1 MGFFYFFSV
10 DSIDLYL
17 YGGAVLFLS
26 LAQVAQGCLG
36 QDDSEGVSHPLCSVL
51 PMFGSIL
58 ITCSWL
64 HLSSY
69 LTQLPIEIG
78 IFVVM
83 FREIF
88 KTIAKLGLLLLI
100 FIIAF
105 GLGFHIM
112 LNDQV
117 KLDLSMM
124 KLI

>member
-1 MGFFYFFSV
+1 M
-10 DSIDLYL
+10 I
-17 YGGAVLFLS
+17 
-26 LAQVAQGCLG
+26 
-36 QDDSEGVSHPLCSVL
+36 
-51 PMFGSIL
+51 GSIV

-69 LTQLPIEIG
+69 LTQLPIELG

-83 FREIF
+83 FWDIF

-112 LNDQV
+112 LSEQV
-117 KLDLSMM
+117 KVDLIEIQC
-124 KLI
+124 LLRH